1 MSKTREYRRPAAFR
15 LSDDQVIVAVADEG
29 DARTGRTVRGIPEPE
44 SATPAIS
51 VDDPIPSPRRGF
63 LWGMLFWSAAGGLML
78 LAIGLAVTGLIEDL
92 FARSKELGWLGL
104 ALAILATVSLV
115 IIGVREAIGLLRL
128 SRMERLHQRA
138 ADIILSD
145 NRIDGRALVLDL
157 IALTRSM
164 PRLARARASLE
175 GHLADIIDGAD
186 LVRLAERELM
196 TPLDQEAR
204 KLVGAAAKRVSIV
217 TAVSSRAAIDMLF
230 VLGTALAL
238 VRRLSFLY
246 GARPGALGLFRLMRL
261 AVSHLAMTGGLA
273 ASDSLLQ
280 QMLGHGIAA
289 KLSARLGEGILNG
302 FLTARLGLAA
312 IDVIRPL
319 PFAVLSRPTRSDLM
333 SDAVR
338 GSEDGEEVRRSQALD
353 VDISA
358 TTID

>member
-29 DARTGRTVRGIPEPE
+29 DARTGRTVRVMPEPE

-63 LWGMLFWSAAGGLML
+63 LWGILFWSAAGGLML

-145 NRIDGRALVLDL
+145 NRIDGRALVRHL

-273 ASDSLLQ
+273 ASDGLLQ
-280 QMLGHGIAA
+280 QMLGHGVAA

-302 FLTARLGLAA
+302 LLTARLGLAA

-319 PFAVLSRPTRSDLM
+319 PFAVLSRPTLSDLM

>member
-1 MSKTREYRRPAAFR
+1 MSKTREYRPPAAFR
-15 LSDDQVIVAVADEG
+15 LGDDQEIVAAADEG
-29 DARTGRTVRGIPEPE
+29 DAAAGRKVRVIPEPE
-44 SATPAIS
+44 SATLAIS
-51 VDDPIPSPRRGF
+51 VGDPISPPRRRF
-63 LWGMLFWSAAGGLML
+63 PWGTLFWCATGSLML

-92 FARSKELGWLGL
+92 FARGQELGWLGL

-128 SRMERLHQRA
+128 ATMERLHQRA
-138 ADIILSD
+138 ADTILND
-145 NRIDGRALVLDL
+145 NRIEGRALVRDL

-175 GHLADIIDGAD
+175 GHLVNIIDGAD

-204 KLVGAAAKRVSIV
+204 RLVGAAAKRVSIV
-217 TAVSSRAAIDMLF
+217 TAVSSRAGIDMLF
-230 VLGTALAL
+230 VLATALVL

-289 KLSARLGEGILNG
+289 KLSARLGEGLLNG
-302 FLTARLGLAA
+302 LLTARLGLAA

-319 PFAVLSRPTRSDLM
+319 PFAVLSRPTLSDLM
-333 SDAVR
+333 NDAVR
-338 GSEDGEEVRRSQALD
+338 GSDLPQYSDTSGVRAQA
-353 VDISA
+353 DIAPKS
-358 TTID
+358 

>member
-1 MSKTREYRRPAAFR
+1 
-15 LSDDQVIVAVADEG
+15 
-29 DARTGRTVRGIPEPE
+29 
-44 SATPAIS
+44 
-51 VDDPIPSPRRGF
+51 
-63 LWGMLFWSAAGGLML
+63 
-78 LAIGLAVTGLIEDL
+78 
-92 FARSKELGWLGL
+92 
-104 ALAILATVSLV
+104 
-115 IIGVREAIGLLRL
+115 
-128 SRMERLHQRA
+128 
-138 ADIILSD
+138 
-145 NRIDGRALVLDL
+145 
-157 IALTRSM
+157 
-164 PRLARARASLE
+164 
-175 GHLADIIDGAD
+175 
-186 LVRLAERELM
+186 M

-319 PFAVLSRPTRSDLM
+319 PFAVLSRPTLSDLM

>member
-29 DARTGRTVRGIPEPE
+29 DARTGRTVRVIPEPE

-302 FLTARLGLAA
+302 LLTARLGLAA

-319 PFAVLSRPTRSDLM
+319 PFAVLSRPTLSDLM

-338 GSEDGEEVRRSQALD
+338 GREDGEEVRRSQALD

>member
-1 MSKTREYRRPAAFR
+1 MSKTWQHRRPAAFR
-15 LSDDQVIVAVADEG
+15 LGDDHVIVAPANER
-29 DARTGRTVRGIPEPE
+29 DAATGRSVQVIPEPE
-44 SATPAIS
+44 FATTAIS
-51 VDDPIPSPRRGF
+51 VDDPFPSPRRGF
-63 LWGMLFWSAAGGLML
+63 LWGMLFWCAAGGLML

-92 FARSKELGWLGL
+92 FAHSQELGWLGL
-104 ALAILATVSLV
+104 ALAILATVSL
-115 IIGVREAIGLLRL
+115 ITIGVREATGLLRL
-128 SRMERLHQRA
+128 ATMERLHQRA

-145 NRIDGRALVLDL
+145 SRIDGRALVRDL

-164 PRLARARASLE
+164 PRLARARAGLE

-186 LVRLAERELM
+186 LVQLAERELM

-204 KLVGAAAKRVSIV
+204 RLVGASAKRVSIV
-217 TAVSSRAAIDMLF
+217 TVVSSRAAIDMLF
-230 VLGTALAL
+230 VLGTALGL

-289 KLSARLGEGILNG
+289 KLSARLGEGLLNG
-302 FLTARLGLAA
+302 LLTARLGLAA

-319 PFAVLSRPTRSDLM
+319 PFVVLSPPTLRDLM
-333 SDAVR
+333 SDALR
-338 GSEDGEEVRRSQALD
+338 GYEDGEEARHSQGSDLD
-353 VDISA
+353 IPGR
-358 TTID
+358 TI

>member
-1 MSKTREYRRPAAFR
+1 MSKTRQHRRPAAFR
-15 LSDDQVIVAVADEG
+15 LGDDQVIVAPADEG
-29 DARTGRTVRGIPEPE
+29 DAATSHTVRVIPEPE
-44 SATPAIS
+44 SATLTIAI
-51 VDDPIPSPRRGF
+51 DTPIPSPRRRF
-63 LWGMLFWSAAGGLML
+63 LWGTLFWCAAGGLML
-78 LAIGLAVTGLIEDL
+78 LAIGLAVAGLIEDL
-92 FARSKELGWLGL
+92 FARSQELGWLGL
-104 ALAILATVSLV
+104 VLAILATVSV
-115 IIGVREAIGLLRL
+115 VVIGVREAIGLLRL
-128 SRMERLHQRA
+128 STMERLHQRA

-145 NRIDGRALVLDL
+145 NRIDGRALVRDL

-175 GHLADIIDGAD
+175 GHLVDIIDGAD

-204 KLVGAAAKRVSIV
+204 RLVGAAAKRVSVV
-217 TAVSSRAAIDMLF
+217 TAVSSRAGIDMLF
-230 VLGTALAL
+230 VLGTALGL
-238 VRRLSFLY
+238 VRRLSLLY

-289 KLSARLGEGILNG
+289 KLSARLGEGLLNG
-302 FLTARLGLAA
+302 LLTARLGLAA

-319 PFAVLSRPTRSDLM
+319 PFAVLSRPKLTDLM

-338 GSEDGEEVRRSQALD
+338 GGESPQ
-353 VDISA
+353 
-358 TTID
+358 

>member
-1 MSKTREYRRPAAFR
+1 MSKTRQHRQPAAFR
-15 LSDDQVIVAVADEG
+15 LGDDQVIVARADEG
-29 DARTGRTVRGIPEPE
+29 DAATGGTVRVVTEPE
-44 SATPAIS
+44 SATVAIS
-51 VDDPIPSPRRGF
+51 VDYPAPSLRRRF
-63 LWGMLFWSAAGGLML
+63 LWGTLFWCAAGGLML

-92 FARSKELGWLGL
+92 FARSQELGWLGL

-115 IIGVREAIGLLRL
+115 VIGVREAIGLLRL
-128 SRMERLHQRA
+128 ATMERLHQRA
-138 ADIILSD
+138 ANTILTD
-145 NRIDGRALVLDL
+145 NRIEGRALVRDL

-164 PRLARARASLE
+164 PRLARARAGLE
-175 GHLADIIDGAD
+175 GHLVDIVDGAD

-230 VLGTALAL
+230 VLGTALGL

-261 AVSHLAMTGGLA
+261 VISHLAMTGGLA
-273 ASDSLLQ
+273 ASDGLLQ

-289 KLSARLGEGILNG
+289 KLSARLGEGLLNG
-302 FLTARLGLAA
+302 LLTARLGLAA

-319 PFAVLSRPTRSDLM
+319 PFAVLSRPTLSDLM

-338 GSEDGEEVRRSQALD
+338 GREDGEEVRHSQASD

>member
-29 DARTGRTVRGIPEPE
+29 DARTGRTVRVIPEPE

-175 GHLADIIDGAD
+175 GHLAHIIDGAD

-319 PFAVLSRPTRSDLM
+319 PFAVLSRPTLSDLM

>member
-15 LSDDQVIVAVADEG
+15 LSDDQVIVAAADGG
-29 DARTGRTVRGIPEPE
+29 DAPTGRTVRVIPEPE

-196 TPLDQEAR
+196 TPLVQEAR

-319 PFAVLSRPTRSDLM
+319 PFAVLSRPTLSDLM